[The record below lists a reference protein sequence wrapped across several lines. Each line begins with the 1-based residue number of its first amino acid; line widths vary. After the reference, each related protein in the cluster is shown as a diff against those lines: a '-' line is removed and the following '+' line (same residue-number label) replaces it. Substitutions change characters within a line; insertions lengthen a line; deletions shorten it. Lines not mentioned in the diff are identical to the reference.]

1 MVKISFFFSELLTLY
16 TLTSVCIFSLQLSKH
31 FLWCWKENLLN
42 NQELLQLVI
51 ISFILITLMF
61 DSQVILWWEIWCWS
75 QMRVKKL
82 NVYHLFLIFYLHSSV
97 TLFLRLW
104 NTWNMSLW
112 VVISWLIKALSGG
125 HYCSHS
131 AVRSFQL

>member
-16 TLTSVCIFSLQLSKH
+16 TLTSVWIFSLQLSKH

-61 DSQVILWWEIWCWS
+61 DSQVILWGEIWCWS

-97 TLFLRLW
+97 TVFLRLW
-104 NTWNMSLW
+104 NTWNMSPW